1 MLYGSRITMT
11 EQPDQC
17 LLILMG
23 LPASGKTTYANQWVA
38 EDQDNRVCLNYDDTR
53 FDQPPANRS
62 GRSSATCPLP
72 DLCHLEHTEYDLLGG
87 SRGFPASPPHQG
99 DDHRCFA

>member
-1 MLYGSRITMT
+1 MT

-38 EDQDNRVCLNYDDTR
+38 EDPDNRVCLNYDDI
-53 FDQPPANRS
+53 Q
-62 GRSSATCPLP
+62 
-72 DLCHLEHTEYDLLGG
+72 
-87 SRGFPASPPHQG
+87 RGLVPRDTLVHAKQ
-99 DDHRCFA
+99 R